1 MRSAGSPRTTNSVT
15 GNPHSTVMP
24 RKPEPLTPEER
35 QKILEQ
41 APEIVKRGIERGWIK
56 PAQKEKPA
64 WWQKEEK

>member
-1 MRSAGSPRTTNSVT
+1 MS
-15 GNPHSTVMP
+15 

-56 PAQKEKPA
+56 PPKKEKPA
-64 WWQKEEK
+64 WYQNEEDK